1 MQKYLHV
8 GLYELIS
15 FIFSFDL
22 LYNNYLSGM
31 RTMDVRI
38 PQTVIPNKETNYFCM
53 IVDLPRDQDY
63 HLAATTPILNNTD
76 VIHHMLLF
84 GCSESETNYSNLP
97 KNIPYPCGMQP
108 HQDCA
113 QLIGVWTIGTTVDCG
128 SPNAGFRFGKN
139 GFQTAALQVC
149 EAHTVTIYSR

>member
-1 MQKYLHV
+1 
-8 GLYELIS
+8 
-15 FIFSFDL
+15 
-22 LYNNYLSGM
+22 M